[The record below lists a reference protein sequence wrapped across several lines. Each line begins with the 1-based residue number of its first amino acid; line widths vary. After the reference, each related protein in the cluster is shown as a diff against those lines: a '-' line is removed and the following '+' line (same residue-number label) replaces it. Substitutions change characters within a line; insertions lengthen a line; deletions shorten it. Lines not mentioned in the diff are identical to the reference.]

1 MSWNAARLGKLPN
14 KWVTHPCGGSF
25 LSGSKDDFSRPP
37 CGQPR
42 AWWWG
47 EEPPWWGRWRGLPCF
62 LWAVPHLSL
71 HTGPARLLNHRPVW
85 SLRAALNSHLRSH
98 ISWLSGFCQTTTHR
112 HRQCTVL
119 YKTEKKIDISL
130 HLVKIL
136 ILNWTQ
142 IKQNTCSS
150 IVSNN
155 LMHLLTSK
163 VSYHLEETPQ

>member
-14 KWVTHPCGGSF
+14 KWVTHPCGGGF

-163 VSYHLEETPQ
+163 VSYLEETPQ